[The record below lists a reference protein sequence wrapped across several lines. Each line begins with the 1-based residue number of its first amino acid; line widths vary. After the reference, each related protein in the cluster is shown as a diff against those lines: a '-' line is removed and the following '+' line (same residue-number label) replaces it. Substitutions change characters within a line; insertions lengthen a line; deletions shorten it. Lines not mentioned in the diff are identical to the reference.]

1 MPTNHGTSIPHAP
14 ATDKGRRSLMQLGER
29 KNASLAVADRLLDLC
44 KAGQGYRYIYAKRAE
59 RMRSCGTWMEAARMQ
74 DGKFVVIRANWCR
87 DRLCPMCAWR
97 RSRRNAIA
105 LQRAVDYRK
114 QLRPGGRWIL
124 LTLTIRNVDSS
135 DIANSL
141 DILVHAWDNLRHRRE
156 WERCFIG
163 GARSIEITRN
173 SDSGTYH
180 PHLHALLECCDDY
193 YGDEYLTHARL
204 LYYWRDAVSVYTG
217 VYDQDLRVDI
227 RAVDTGSDASGSVKE
242 VSKYILKSAPLL
254 ESPLEDLDELAAAV
268 HGRRLVAYTGT
279 IRKAMRELAISDE
292 GDQMDDMAEGREI
305 AVDRVILRWA
315 EAGSA
320 YYVERQL
327 PPDADIDA
335 PEDGPSP
342 KIYADLD

>member
-1 MPTNHGTSIPHAP
+1 
-14 ATDKGRRSLMQLGER
+14 
-29 KNASLAVADRLLDLC
+29 
-44 KAGQGYRYIYAKRAE
+44 
-59 RMRSCGTWMEAARMQ
+59 ME
-74 DGKFVVIRANWCR
+74 DGKYLVVRANWCR

-114 QLRPGGRWIL
+114 QQRPDGRWIL
-124 LTLTIRNVDSS
+124 VTLTIRNVDSN

-173 SDSGTYH
+173 QETGTYH
-180 PHLHALLECCDDY
+180 PHLHALLECCDSY
-193 YGDEYLTHARL
+193 YSDQYLTHARL
-204 LYYWRDAVSVYTG
+204 LDYWRDAVSVYTG
-217 VYDQDLRVDI
+217 FYDRDLRVDL
-227 RAVDTGSDASGSVKE
+227 RAADAREDAVGSVRE
-242 VSKYILKSAPLL
+242 VSKYILKSTPLL
-254 ESPLEDLDELAAAV
+254 EAPLEDLDELAAAV

-292 GDQMDDMAEGREI
+292 GDQMDDMAVCREV

-315 EAGSA
+315 AAGSA

-327 PPDADIDA
+327 PPDAETDP
-335 PEDGPSP
+335 PEDGPTP
-342 KIYADLD
+342 QIYSNLQ